1 MISLKTFISTIQEAI
16 INANDSL
23 KKNNEDLLNSYFEK
37 VQTNDAG
44 SSKDSSVYKPKM
56 VILQYTSPH
65 VEKDPETQNKSVVGK
80 ESEVNVPL
88 ITLVPLQTHQIE
100 KIVLTSDFQLEV
112 IDNEVEVT
120 FAKARNT
127 FFSKKSNANK
137 CRLEITMKV
146 KETTEGLRLIVE
158 GYENAIKRQIT

>member
-1 MISLKTFISTIQEAI
+1 MISLKSFISTIQEAI
-16 INANDSL
+16 LDANNSL

-37 VQTNDAG
+37 VKTNDTG
-44 SSKDSSVYKPKM
+44 SSQDSPVYKPKM
-56 VILQYTSPH
+56 VTLQYTSPY
-65 VEKDPETQNKSVVGK
+65 VVKDPASNNKVVKGK

-112 IDNEVEVT
+112 IDNEVEIT

-127 FFSKKSNANK
+127 FFSKKTNANK

-158 GYENAIKRQIT
+158 GYENVIKRQIT